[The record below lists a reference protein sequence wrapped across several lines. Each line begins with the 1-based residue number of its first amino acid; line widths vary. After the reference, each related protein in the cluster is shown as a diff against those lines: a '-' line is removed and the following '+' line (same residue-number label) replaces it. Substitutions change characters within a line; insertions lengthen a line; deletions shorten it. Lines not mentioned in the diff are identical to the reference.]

1 MIYLGGVFVGWIYVF
16 FKFSSANFE
25 KHFLK
30 CVFWEAK
37 RLRCLR
43 KQVLKFL
50 KGWWE
55 FGRLVQQRF
64 YLFKCPECP
73 WMHRNSSTWL
83 SNAVILH
90 LLFLAIKKLL
100 IPKLLILSSLSSPK
114 MFIDCCLI
122 KQLSK
127 NSQCKI
133 DVIFSVRAVPLY
145 QLEHLICFILWC
157 PIRWQEI
164 HPMYNVLCKIL
175 QQKLCLKKTT
185 QNAAQWIS
193 ISV

>member
-1 MIYLGGVFVGWIYVF
+1 MG
-16 FKFSSANFE
+16 
-25 KHFLK
+25 K
-30 CVFWEAK
+30 CSKDFI
-37 RLRCLR
+37 CSN
-43 KQVLKFL
+43 
-50 KGWWE
+50 
-55 FGRLVQQRF
+55 VQSV
-64 YLFKCPECP
+64 PECTEIVQHDSQ
-73 WMHRNSSTWL
+73 MQSSFIYCFWPL
-83 SNAVILH
+83 KN
-90 LLFLAIKKLL
+90 LL